1 MLDSSTRAHIE
12 RQLEHLNRLSVEFGE
27 LTQDLPHDDP
37 GLERRAALST
47 AVQAFYQGVE
57 GIFELVAKR
66 VDGRVPSSSD
76 WHRRLLDQMA
86 ADGESRP
93 SVISAE
99 LASRLD
105 PYLGF
110 RHLARHTYP
119 FFLNWGRMRGLV
131 EEMDA
136 VLRSFQD
143 QVQDFMSRMER
154 DDQAS

>member
-1 MLDSSTRAHIE
+1 MI
-12 RQLEHLNRLSVEFGE
+12 
-27 LTQDLPHDDP
+27 
-37 GLERRAALST
+37 
-47 AVQAFYQGVE
+47 
-57 GIFELVAKR
+57 AKR
-66 VDGRVPSSSD
+66 VDGGVPSSSD
-76 WHRRLLDQMA
+76 WHRRLLDQMTA
-86 ADGESRP
+86 AGVSRP

-131 EEMDA
+131 EDMDS

-143 QVQDFMSRMER
+143 QVQDFINRMDR